1 MRLKDWPGCPFVY
14 TRSEGK
20 WVCAVGAHII
30 GKGDLMTNKTTPGQT
45 DYSSVAVGWSGFAA
59 IMLIIMGVFDA
70 IQGIVALA
78 NNEFFVIGT
87 DYVFK
92 FNITT
97 WGWIHLIGGILLVL
111 AGVSIYSGNVVG
123 RTVGV
128 IVAGLAAIYN
138 FAWLP
143 YTPVWSIVMI
153 AVAIAVIW
161 ALTAHGR
168 DITH

>member
-1 MRLKDWPGCPFVY
+1 
-14 TRSEGK
+14 
-20 WVCAVGAHII
+20 
-30 GKGDLMTNKTTPGQT
+30 
-45 DYSSVAVGWSGFAA
+45 
-59 IMLIIMGVFDA
+59 
-70 IQGIVALA
+70 
-78 NNEFFVIGT
+78 
-87 DYVFK
+87 
-92 FNITT
+92 
-97 WGWIHLIGGILLVL
+97 VL
-111 AGVSIYSGNVVG
+111 AGVSIYSGNVIG

-168 DITH
+168 DITV